1 VSVTAGAGLS
11 AGHDPLE
18 AGRDAAG
25 AAARS
30 LGTDE
35 PDLAVVFVSGQHLD
49 GPDML
54 LEGVRGALRPRA
66 LIGCGAGGVLAECR
80 ELESGTAVAVWAA
93 DFGGA
98 GEASAFHASVHG
110 DGEGAWLEGLPEIE
124 GASGAIVLSDPYSF
138 PAEVALA
145 EFQERSPGTPIL
157 GGLASARTPDGGGA
171 LFCGERVREQGAVG
185 VALHGVEL
193 LPCVSQG
200 AVPFGR
206 EVTVTAAE
214 GNIIHELAGR
224 PALETVQRIISELGP
239 RERALVSAGLLIGLV
254 IDSGKPEYE
263 QGDFLVRGVLG
274 ADPESGSLIV
284 GATVHEGQI
293 VRLQARDA
301 ESADADLRRALRL
314 RTEAM
319 DGQPPAGA
327 LLFSCNGRGR
337 AMFGTPDHDAKVVD
351 RELSGAPAA
360 GFFAAGEIGPVG
372 GRSFLHGFTA
382 TLAVFPQ

>member
-1 VSVTAGAGLS
+1 MSVTAGAGLS

-30 LGTDE
+30 LGTAE
-35 PDLAVVFVSGQHLD
+35 PDLAVVFASGRHLA
-49 GPDML
+49 GPDAL
-54 LEGVRGALRPRA
+54 LAGVRSALRPRA
-66 LIGCGAGGVLAECR
+66 LIGCGAGGVLAESR

-93 DFGGA
+93 DFGDA
-98 GEASAFHASVHG
+98 AAATPFHASVEG
-110 DGEGAWLEGLPEIE
+110 DGEDAWLDGLPEIAA
-124 GASGAIVLSDPYSF
+124 ASGAIVLSDPYSF
-138 PAEVALA
+138 PAEVALS
-145 EFQERSPGTPIL
+145 EFQERAPGMPVL
-157 GGLASARTPDGGGA
+157 GGLASARAPGGGGA
-171 LFCGERVREQGAVG
+171 LFCGEQVCASGAVG
-185 VALHGVEL
+185 VTLHGVEM

-200 AVPFGR
+200 AAPFGR
-206 EVTVTAAE
+206 EVTITAAE
-214 GNIIHELAGR
+214 GNVIHELAGR
-224 PALETVQRIISELGP
+224 PAIETVQRIIAELTP
-239 RERALVSAGLLIGLV
+239 RERAIVAGGLLIGIV
-254 IDSGKPEYE
+254 IDSGKPDYE

-274 ADPESGSLIV
+274 ADPDTGSLVV
-284 GATVHEGQI
+284 GATVREGQI

-319 DGQPPAGA
+319 HGRPPAGA

-337 AMFGTPDHDAKVVD
+337 AMFGTPDHDATVVD
-351 RELSGAPAA
+351 RELHGAPAA

>member
-1 VSVTAGAGLS
+1 
-11 AGHDPLE
+11 
-18 AGRDAAG
+18 
-25 AAARS
+25 
-30 LGTDE
+30 
-35 PDLAVVFVSGQHLD
+35 
-49 GPDML
+49 
-54 LEGVRGALRPRA
+54 
-66 LIGCGAGGVLAECR
+66 
-80 ELESGTAVAVWAA
+80 
-93 DFGGA
+93 
-98 GEASAFHASVHG
+98 
-110 DGEGAWLEGLPEIE
+110 
-124 GASGAIVLSDPYSF
+124 
-138 PAEVALA
+138 
-145 EFQERSPGTPIL
+145 
-157 GGLASARTPDGGGA
+157 
-171 LFCGERVREQGAVG
+171 
-185 VALHGVEL
+185 
-193 LPCVSQG
+193 
-200 AVPFGR
+200 VPFGR